1 MNIETSS
8 LAVLISFFAGLIVSV
23 LFYLRD
29 KSLKESAR
37 WIKFTLIACRFF
49 VVAILTFILSHPLTI
64 QVKEE
69 VKKPLLPILI
79 DNSNSILIGDSSF
92 VNEIKSFLDFLEK
105 SIYNNVELIVLP
117 FSTNLEIG
125 EEVTFKEQGTD
136 ILKCLDE
143 LNDNYSNENIGGAI
157 IISDGINTEGQSEL
171 LIEDYPIYC
180 LGVGDSVVKP
190 DAKIKELFFNDFVFV
205 GNEFI
210 IESHLN
216 FINLKDIQQNIVVLF
231 EDKEVFNRSFTPQSN
246 NSFHKIKC
254 SIKGNKGGEASIK
267 IFVKNQ
273 IKEVNIKN
281 NYISRFINIKE
292 KKINILIV
300 SDSPHPDIRF
310 LKSAFF
316 GVKNVNIETVNFESD
331 IDLKLKSVVVF
342 IGNSSVENKNR
353 WLGNIKSFKK
363 GFLWFTGTYG
373 GFNNQFFEFI
383 RLDESNDKILMKLSS
398 SFSLFKLEEN
408 TKLGLQKDL
417 PIDVPFGKWNFKG
430 EVQSLML
437 QEINGLLTNY
447 PQIVF
452 SSNSDLN
459 YSIFIGEN
467 YWRLGLR
474 NSSELKRFLR
484 KTIDYVST
492 KTDNSR
498 FRLKMKSEFSDND
511 EIIIQAEFYNK
522 VNELDNLGDV
532 SFELWKKDSLV
543 TSSKFQKTQ
552 SKYRFN
558 LGELSNGIYNVK
570 TTLKRGNE
578 SIIKQKKFVV
588 NELKIESEDLTM
600 NSKFLNSIAKKSNG
614 KFFLWKN
621 RLELVSKLSTSENFK
636 SISYFESITNL
647 LIKNK
652 WVFYIFITIITIE
665 WGIRKWQ
672 GAI

>member
-8 LAVLISFFAGLIVSV
+8 LAILISFFAGLVVSV

-37 WIKFTLIACRFF
+37 WVKLTLISCRFF
-49 VVAILTFILSHPLTI
+49 VVAILIFILSHPLTI

-69 VKKPLLPILI
+69 VKKPLLPVLI

-92 VNEIKSFLDFLEK
+92 VNEINSFKNFLKE
-105 SIYNNVELIVLP
+105 SISNNVELILLP
-117 FSTNLEIG
+117 FSKNLEIG
-125 EEVTFKEQGTD
+125 EEVTFEEQGTD
-136 ILKCLDE
+136 ILNCLDE

-157 IISDGINTEGQSEL
+157 IISDGINTEGQSEI
-171 LIEDYPIYC
+171 LIEDYPLYC

-216 FINLKDIQQNIVVLF
+216 FMNLKDIQQNIVVLF
-231 EDKEVFNRSFTPQSN
+231 EDREVFNSSFTPQSN

-254 SIKGNKGGEASIK
+254 SIKANKGGEASIK
-267 IFVKNQ
+267 ILVKNQ
-273 IKEVNIKN
+273 TKEVNIKN
-281 NYISRFINIKE
+281 NYISRFIEIKE

-316 GVKNVNIETVNFESD
+316 GVENVNIETVNFESD

-342 IGNSSVENKNR
+342 IGNSSIENKNR
-353 WLGNIKSFKK
+353 WLSNIKSLKK
-363 GFLWFTGTYG
+363 GFLWITGTDG

-452 SSNSDLN
+452 SSKSDLN

-474 NSSELKRFLR
+474 SSAELKRFLR

-532 SFELWKKDSLV
+532 KFELWKKDSLV
-543 TSSKFQKTQ
+543 SISEFQKTQ

-570 TTLKRGNE
+570 TTLNRGEE
-578 SIIKQKKFVV
+578 SINKQKKFVV

-614 KFFLWKN
+614 EFFLWKD

-636 SISYFESITNL
+636 SISYFESITDL

-652 WVFYIFITIITIE
+652 WVFYIFITIIIIE